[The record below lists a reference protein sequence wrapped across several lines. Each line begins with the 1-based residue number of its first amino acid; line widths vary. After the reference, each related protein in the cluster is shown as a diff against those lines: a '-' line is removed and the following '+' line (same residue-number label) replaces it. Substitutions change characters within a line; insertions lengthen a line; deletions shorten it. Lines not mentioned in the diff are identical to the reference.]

1 MCFGTVNAADAAIR
15 SGAESFVLIST
26 DKATRPTS
34 ILGATKRIAELYVQ
48 ALSSAPRAV
57 TRDQNKTRLVAVR
70 FGNVVGTAGSVIP
83 RFRAQ
88 IESGGPLTVTD
99 PAMVRYF
106 MTKREATDLL
116 WTAARIEPPQD
127 GGGQT
132 AVLVL
137 NMGQPVRIDELARR
151 MIILAGLEPERDIQI
166 VYSGMRPG
174 ERLTEFLFED
184 SEPKFDIGIRG
195 IVAAHLSSPSLARM
209 RDGLEALAAAC
220 VAGDSDMVR
229 HEISKLVPEFTP
241 AGTLVRLKDF
251 RQAERQS

>member
-1 MCFGTVNAADAAIR
+1 MGEAVRTNVFGTVNAADAAIR

-106 MTKREATDLL
+106 HDQTRGDRPL

-195 IVAAHLSSPSLARM
+195 SSRLTCLLPPSPKCGMALRLSPRHVWQEIATWSVTRSASLCLSSL
-209 RDGLEALAAAC
+209 
-220 VAGDSDMVR
+220 
-229 HEISKLVPEFTP
+229 
-241 AGTLVRLKDF
+241 
-251 RQAERQS
+251 RQARWCT

>member
-1 MCFGTVNAADAAIR
+1 M
-15 SGAESFVLIST
+15 
-26 DKATRPTS
+26 
-34 ILGATKRIAELYVQ
+34 
-48 ALSSAPRAV
+48 
-57 TRDQNKTRLVAVR
+57 
-70 FGNVVGTAGSVIP
+70 
-83 RFRAQ
+83 
-88 IESGGPLTVTD
+88 TD

-195 IVAAHLSSPSLARM
+195 SSRLTVFSRPRQNAGWPRGSR
-209 RDGLEALAAAC
+209 RGLC
-220 VAGDSDMVR
+220 GR
-229 HEISKLVPEFTP
+229 
-241 AGTLVRLKDF
+241 R
-251 RQAERQS
+251 